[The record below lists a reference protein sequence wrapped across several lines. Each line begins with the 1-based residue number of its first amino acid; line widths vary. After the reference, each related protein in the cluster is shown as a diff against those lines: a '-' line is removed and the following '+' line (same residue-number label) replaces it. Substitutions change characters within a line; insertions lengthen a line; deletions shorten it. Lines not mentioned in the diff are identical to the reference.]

1 MSVIA
6 SAPGKLILIGEYAV
20 LEGAPAIVTAI
31 SRYAKVT
38 FKNTST
44 NTFSLHSPTF
54 NIYDLQFQID
64 TRGKVKFLQSLDS
77 KLSEKIDFIHK
88 NIEQLFQKYK
98 AIEFFPCKEITLDT
112 DDFYIKAS
120 GDKLGL
126 GSSAALTVAFIY
138 AFIHE
143 YSCES
148 GINNK
153 LIYKIASELHFKTQ
167 GGLGSGVDIA
177 ASSFGGCLKF
187 KKNNTSDLPY
197 ADIVPIR
204 KPTDLFIIPIWSG
217 YSTST
222 PNMIDRV
229 KYLKKT
235 NSKIYWKLISK
246 LTEIALNA
254 SVAFVGGKIDKF
266 LGLSEEYYFYLK
278 KLGKKSQANIISETH
293 QRIAAI
299 VKKKGGVYKIS
310 GAGGGD
316 IGLAFT
322 NSQAIHR
329 QISDSLLHQG
339 LQILNLDF
347 DQVGPL
353 IKTLEA

>member
-1 MSVIA
+1 MPVIT

-31 SRYAKVT
+31 NRYAKVT

-44 NTFSLHSPTF
+44 NAFSLHSPTL
-54 NIYDLQFQID
+54 NIYDLQFHID
-64 TRGKVKFLQSLDS
+64 SRGKVNFLKSLDS
-77 KLSEKIDFIHK
+77 TISEKFNFIHK
-88 NIEQLFQKYK
+88 NIEQLFKKYK
-98 AIEFFPCKEITLDT
+98 AIGFFPCKEITLDT

-148 GINNK
+148 SINNK

-167 GGLGSGVDIA
+167 GGLGSGIDIA

-187 KKNNTSDLPY
+187 KKNNTSDLPF

-204 KPTDLFIIPIWSG
+204 KPVDLFIIPVWSG

-229 KYLKKT
+229 NYLKKT
-235 NSKIYWKLISK
+235 NSKIYWELISK

-254 SVAFVGGKIDKF
+254 SLAFVGDKIDKF
-266 LGLSEEYYFYLK
+266 LGLLEEYFFYLR
-278 KLGKKSQANIISETH
+278 KLGEKSRADIVSETH

-322 NSQAIHR
+322 NSPVIYR

-347 DQVGPL
+347 DQAGPL
-353 IKTLEA
+353 IKNLEV